1 MATFTGTDAAETLTG
16 TADPDT
22 LNARGGNDTLLGG
35 DSADV
40 LLAGGGSDSVTG
52 GRGGD
57 TAFLGGG
64 NDLFVWSP
72 GDGNDVVDGDNG
84 YDTLLF
90 NGANIAEN
98 FDIASNGA
106 RIRFLRNV
114 ANITMDL
121 GTLEQIDINA
131 LGGVDNIV
139 VNDLTGTDLQRIN
152 VNLFA
157 TGGTAGDGAADR
169 LTLNGGAGNDVLS
182 ISTGVTAKVVVTGAE
197 AGIDAFYIFGFAGED
212 TIIAGAFD
220 FALTIDGGTESD
232 TVSYAGATSGV
243 TVNLLNPALNDGV
256 AAKHTY
262 ISIDS
267 VIGSAFDDFLIGT
280 NEANTINGG
289 ASADYLQGLNG
300 DDTYIVDADDVII
313 ETTNGGTADRVQAMT
328 SYKLT
333 GPARV
338 EILETINANSKASI
352 NLTGNAFA
360 QSINGNKGDNKL
372 SGKAGND
379 TLNGG
384 KGNDKLDG
392 GDGRDAFVF
401 DTKLKS
407 TNIDTIKHYVKVD
420 DRIILDNDIFTT
432 LTSTGKLSK
441 DAFFAGFSGAAHDFN
456 DRIIYDTDDGK
467 LYYDK
472 DGLGNGAAVHFAT
485 ISGHP
490 TLTAHEFVI
499 V

>member
-1 MATFTGTDAAETLTG
+1 MANFTGTDAAETLTG
-16 TADPDT
+16 TTDPDV
-22 LNARGGNDTLLGG
+22 LNGLGGSDTLLGG
-35 DSADV
+35 DNADV
-40 LLAGGGSDSVTG
+40 LLGGGGSDSVTG
-52 GRGGD
+52 GHGDD
-57 TAFLGGG
+57 TAFLGNG
-64 NDLFVWSP
+64 NDVFVWSP
-72 GDGNDVVDGDNG
+72 GDGNDVVEGDNG

-90 NGANIAEN
+90 NGANVAES
-98 FDIASNGA
+98 FDIAANGA
-106 RIRFLRNV
+106 RVRFFRNV

-121 GTLEQIDINA
+121 GAVEQIDINA
-131 LGGVDNIV
+131 LGGADSITIG
-139 VNDLTGTDLQRIN
+139 DLTGTTLQRIN

-157 TGGTAGDGAADR
+157 TGGVSGDGAADR
-169 LTLNGGAGNDVLS
+169 VSVNGGAGNDILS
-182 ISTGVTAKVVVTGAE
+182 ISTGSAAKVVVTGAE
-197 AGIDAFYIFGFAGED
+197 AVNDAFYVFGFAGQD
-212 TIIAGAFD
+212 TIVAGGFD

-232 TVSYAGATSGV
+232 TISYAGATAGV

-262 ISIDS
+262 VSIES

-280 NEANTINGG
+280 NESNTLDGG

-300 DDTYIVDADDVII
+300 DDTYIVDADDVVI
-313 ETTNGGTADRVQAMT
+313 ETANGGTADRVLAMD

-338 EILETINANSKASI
+338 EILETINANSKTDI

-360 QSINGNKGDNKL
+360 QTIIGNRGDNKL

-379 TLNGG
+379 ILDGG

-392 GDGRDAFVF
+392 GDGRDTFVF

-407 TNIDTIKHYVKVD
+407 SNIDTIKHYVKAD
-420 DRIILDNDIFTT
+420 DRIMLDNDIFTA
-432 LTSTGKLSK
+432 LTATGKLSK
-441 DAFFAGFSGAAHDFN
+441 DAFYASFSGAAHDFN

-472 DGLGNGAAVHFAT
+472 DGLGNGAAIHFAT